1 MKKAIIFE
9 TSSQYRDSFRIRGY
23 EFGDGE
29 NALAVIGSMRG
40 NEHQQ
45 MFVCAQLIQRL
56 TSLEAEGRLI
66 PGKKILVIPCANPYS
81 MNIRK
86 RFWSIDNTDI
96 NRMFPGYDQGETTQR
111 IAAGIFEAVKDYAMG
126 VQLASFYMRG
136 SFAPHIRIM
145 HTGFEDVDMAKKFG
159 LSYVI
164 IRRPRPFD
172 TTTLNYNWQIWNT
185 QAFSLYT
192 TNTEFVNRRGAAL
205 AVESILHFMEETE
218 LLKPAGTERS
228 ENVGQYA
235 NTKPEHSEG
244 IDPSAA
250 EKAENPEDL
259 YRFAA
264 SAVRITQPRVITDK
278 DLVTLRANE
287 AGFFETKVQPGGHVT
302 KGEEMALITDAYD
315 SHILGRIATP
325 CAGTVLFMH
334 SEDLCYAKSAVFK
347 IIRDEI

>member
-1 MKKAIIFE
+1 MKKNIIFE
-9 TSSQYRDSFRIRGY
+9 TNSQYRDAFRIRGY

-56 TSLEAEGRLI
+56 TAMEANGRLI

-111 IAAGIFEAVKDYAMG
+111 IASGIFEAVKDYTLG
-126 VQLASFYMRG
+126 VQMASFYMRG

-145 HTGFEDVDMAKKFG
+145 HTGFEDIEMAKEFG
-159 LSYVI
+159 LPFVI

-192 TNTEFVNRRGAAL
+192 TNTEFINRGSAAL
-205 AVESILHFMEETE
+205 AVESVLHFMEETG
-218 LLKPAGTERS
+218 LLKPAANAQS
-228 ENVGQYA
+228 EDTA
-235 NTKPEHSEG
+235 S
-244 IDPSAA
+244 SAA
-250 EKAENPEDL
+250 T
-259 YRFAA
+259 
-264 SAVRITQPRVITDK
+264 AVKNTHPRVITDN
-278 DLVTLRANE
+278 DLVTLRADE
-287 AGFFETKVQPGGHVT
+287 AGFFEAKVQPGEHVSQ
-302 KGEEMALITDAYD
+302 GEEMALITDAYD
-315 SHILGRIATP
+315 SHILGTIVTP
-325 CAGTVLFMH
+325 CTGTILFMH

-347 IIRDEI
+347 IIRDEN